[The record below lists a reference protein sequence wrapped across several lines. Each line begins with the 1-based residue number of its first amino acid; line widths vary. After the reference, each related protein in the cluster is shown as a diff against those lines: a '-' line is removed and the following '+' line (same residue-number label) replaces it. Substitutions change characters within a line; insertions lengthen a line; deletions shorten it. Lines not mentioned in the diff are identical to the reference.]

1 MRGAN
6 PAAEFKFRRPLM
18 RRRCRNRFQFQGGGT
33 PAVRVGCRERLNA
46 LNKGIAS
53 LDQLPRSFQNLL
65 RLP

>member
-1 MRGAN
+1 
-6 PAAEFKFRRPLM
+6 M
-18 RRRCRNRFQFQGGGT
+18 RRRCRKSFQFQRAGT
-33 PAVRVGCRERLNA
+33 RAVRVGCRERPNA